1 MDKEENSKVGESN
14 PIGNKLNVNVSIPKQ
29 IKIELVDASTLSDLE
44 VWIFI
49 ASLLSNFVV
58 GFAVAFVQ
66 TESNDSSSNVL
77 LYVAILFSVL
87 LIFAGFMVW
96 RKYKKLNNE
105 KNSFDLE
112 VRNISQ
118 QV

>member
-1 MDKEENSKVGESN
+1 MDNVENPKVGETN

-58 GFAVAFVQ
+58 GFTVAWIQ
-66 TESNDSSSNVL
+66 TDTNDSLSKVF
-77 LYVAILFSVL
+77 LYVALLFLLLL
-87 LIFAGFMVW
+87 LIAGVMVW
-96 RKYKKLNNE
+96 QKYKKMNNE

-112 VRNISQ
+112 VKNISQ
-118 QV
+118 QG